1 MTRERAK
8 SMDRAAFLTVGTA
21 DAQGKLRRPTVASP
35 EPGKMIAFGMFHGFI
50 WGMSDKYKP

>member
-35 EPGKMIAFGMFHGFI
+35 EPGKMIVFAPVLEFI
-50 WGMSDKYKP
+50 WAMSA